1 MNYFHLSYDNSKIEA
16 KDVVKLLRD
25 NFSVTLIG
33 RPVES
38 TLIFMMPSSS
48 DDDAQLLSALDTA
61 FVKKNAC
68 YVISRV
74 DSMPVQNTK
83 QVHDHISVK
92 AAKDHEKGLDDD
104 IKVLNNDGLSSLTLK
119 NLKAPYAVLR

>member
-48 DDDAQLLSALDTA
+48 DDDTQLLSALDTA

-74 DSMPVQNTK
+74 DSMSVQNTK

-92 AAKDHEKGLDDD
+92 AAKEHEKGFDDD
-104 IKVLNNDGLSSLTLK
+104 IKALNNDGLSSLTLK

>member
-16 KDVVKLLRD
+16 KDVVRMLRD

-38 TLIFMMPSSS
+38 TLIFMMSPSGK
-48 DDDAQLLSALDTA
+48 DDTQLLSALDAA

-74 DSMPVQNTK
+74 DSKPIPNTK
-83 QVHDHISVK
+83 LVHDHISVK
-92 AAKDHEKGLDDD
+92 AATVHENGLDGD
-104 IKVLNNDGLSSLTLK
+104 IKALNNDGLSSLTLK